1 VNLAP
6 HNISLTYTLAE
17 IDAVVS
23 RCLSLLTPGHCY
35 IFTGDLGA
43 GKTTF
48 IRALVAALG
57 CTDPVSSPT
66 YVLQHLYSCYHGDIE
81 QVEHWDLYR
90 TPVLPEELLHE
101 ASSGTLRFVEW
112 GEKFD
117 DLNYAGRVSLTII
130 DESTRQLDFC
140 IL

>member
-6 HNISLTYTLAE
+6 HNISLTYTLTDIE
-17 IDAVVS
+17 TVVS

-35 IFTGDLGA
+35 IFSGDLGA
-43 GKTTF
+43 GKTTL

-66 YVLQHLYSCYHGDIE
+66 YVLQHLYPCHHE
-81 QVEHWDLYR
+81 AVNQVEHWDLYR
-90 TPVLPEELLHE
+90 TPMLPEELLHE
-101 ASSGTLRFVEW
+101 APPGTLRLVEW

-117 DLNYAGRVSLTII
+117 DLNHAGRVTLTII